1 MKNRIN
7 SKCATQI
14 CSSTTSGSETEAYE
28 ISILKQSPESRLKL
42 KLDALEVK
50 VWVDNY
56 NKFKFK
62 FKLRY
67 EDEVIEFLTSTCQD

>member
-14 CSSTTSGSETEAYE
+14 CSSTTSGSEAYE
-28 ISILKQSPESRLKL
+28 IILKQSPESRLKL